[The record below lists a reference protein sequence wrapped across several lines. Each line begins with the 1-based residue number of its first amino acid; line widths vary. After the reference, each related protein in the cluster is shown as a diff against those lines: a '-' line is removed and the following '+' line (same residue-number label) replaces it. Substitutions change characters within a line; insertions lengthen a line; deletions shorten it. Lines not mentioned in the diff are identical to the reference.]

1 MRYRLTGT
9 HPASREE
16 IRNERDSGIPRA
28 GNRAGHHLGSPMTHR
43 HEDVMPI

>member
-16 IRNERDSGIPRA
+16 IRNERDSGIPALAIARA
-28 GNRAGHHLGSPMTHR
+28 ITWGRL
-43 HEDVMPI
+43 